1 MKLTLRTIKGTTF
14 NIEAEPTTTVGE
26 LKSSVESSQGEAFPK
41 EQLKLVYKGK
51 VLDDDAKAV
60 SEYSVDETGFLVVF
74 VQKAV
79 TKPAAAAATGT
90 AGASSS
96 APAAAAAPAAEV
108 RAALFVVIG
117 SHMDLFEHLLAV
129 TMSMH
134 RACRAGAAACGSTH
148 VAGRWRLWQLHT
160 ACWSYSILL
169 PLPSCQPTAC
179 SYQGMWM
186 HVYILHLTSS
196 F

>member
-1 MKLTLRTIKGTTF
+1 MKLTFRTIKGSTF
-14 NIEAEPTTTVGE
+14 NVEAEPTTTVGE

-79 TKPAAAAATGT
+79 AKAAAAAAGT

-96 APAAAAAPAAEV
+96 APAPAAAAAEPAAMQVDEPAPAAAAATTPAAAAAAPAE
-108 RAALFVVIG
+108 AA
-117 SHMDLFEHLLAV
+117 A
-129 TMSMH
+129 
-134 RACRAGAAACGSTH
+134 AAAAAGAVDACQL
-148 VAGRWRLWQLHT
+148 AIRLEGHRHT
-160 ACWSYSILL
+160 AAQLWGGHWRR
-169 PLPSCQPTAC
+169 PD
-179 SYQGMWM
+179 GFW
-186 HVYILHLTSS
+186 V
-196 F
+196 

>member
-1 MKLTLRTIKGTTF
+1 MKLTFRTIKGSTF
-14 NIEAEPTTTVGE
+14 NVEAEPTTTVGE

-96 APAAAAAPAAEV
+96 APAAAAPAAEV
-108 RAALFVVIG
+108 RTVVFAASRRG
-117 SHMDLFEHLLAV
+117 
-129 TMSMH
+129 
-134 RACRAGAAACGSTH
+134 
-148 VAGRWRLWQLHT
+148 
-160 ACWSYSILL
+160 
-169 PLPSCQPTAC
+169 
-179 SYQGMWM
+179 
-186 HVYILHLTSS
+186 
-196 F
+196 